1 MVFLSSVALVDL
13 RDIAGSGRP
22 LSRGFKGD
30 GDNDHP
36 FVWQG
41 GSCMVKM
48 TTERTRTGAERLSQV
63 KATVFS

>member
-1 MVFLSSVALVDL
+1 MV
-13 RDIAGSGRP
+13 IMTI
-22 LSRGFKGD
+22 
-30 GDNDHP
+30 P